1 MIQTILSAST
11 YQANILAALQQTGI
25 ANTTPGGK
33 ARAFCDILGDQ
44 LGLLDANKANDI
56 AQSLLPY
63 ALGSNLDFLGQ
74 IYGVTRLP
82 AVDASSSAA
91 DNNFQFYVL
100 GGNINQGSLHGRK
113 QTRPRASGPGPAA
126 LGLRGPAH
134 GRLSSGN
141 RAGQGTFNPRASSSG
156 ENPIRRPH
164 APRPLPP
171 PAQAGTQAEMSDEA
185 WCRGSPVLGFEPPA
199 ALYRGELKR
208 KAAMTVGRGG

>member
-1 MIQTILSAST
+1 VYLYTHYNTKASPATSPLALKMIQTILSAST

-25 ANTTPGGK
+25 ANTTAGGK

-82 AVDASSSAA
+82 AVDASSSAP

-100 GGNINQGSLHGRK
+100 GGNFGSINQGSLHGRK
-113 QTRPRASGPGPAA
+113 QSRSRASGSGPAA
-126 LGLRGPAH
+126 LGLPLPAH
-134 GRLSSGN
+134 RRFSERGTVQDGYLQPPRLGTAAAPQPSRPSSG
-141 RAGQGTFNPRASSSG
+141 
-156 ENPIRRPH
+156 
-164 APRPLPP
+164 
-171 PAQAGTQAEMSDEA
+171 DE
-185 WCRGSPVLGFEPPA
+185 R
-199 ALYRGELKR
+199 
-208 KAAMTVGRGG
+208 